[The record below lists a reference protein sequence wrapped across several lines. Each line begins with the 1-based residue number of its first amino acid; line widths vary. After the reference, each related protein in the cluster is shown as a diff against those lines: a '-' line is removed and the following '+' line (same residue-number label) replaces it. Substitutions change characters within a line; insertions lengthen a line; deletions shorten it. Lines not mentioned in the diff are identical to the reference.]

1 MKEITICLI
10 GFAFLTLFYSNIL
23 ASSGEE
29 IFYKLNCSA
38 CHRQEKSGF
47 APSIKEISK
56 FYKEKKERLIK
67 YLKGEAEAIV
77 DPERQDYMKPYI
89 RQIKKL
95 KDSEIEKLA
104 DYLISF

>member
-1 MKEITICLI
+1 MKKITICLM

-29 IFYKLNCSA
+29 IFHKLRCGA
-38 CHRQEKSGF
+38 CHRQETSGF

-56 FYKEKKERLIK
+56 FYKEKRERLIK

-77 DPERQDYMKPYI
+77 DSERQGYMEPYI
-89 RQIKKL
+89 RQTKKL
-95 KDSEIEKLA
+95 KDNDIEKLA